1 MNIEILTDDE
11 LIRYLDNN
19 SQDPVIRR
27 LVKIF
32 YDNDEMIF
40 QQLVD
45 AGMDKDGYFE
55 TDCEY
60 LPVGKY
66 IEHLRN
72 ELAYYQREV
81 EDLEYRLD
89 DEKEKSKRL
98 GSRAILDVMRDLKE
112 QIDAVDQKAQIAER
126 ERRLAVEARD
136 LAREQLRSWNHL
148 RNPA

>member
-1 MNIEILTDDE
+1 MNIDILTDDE

-32 YDNDEMIF
+32 YENDEMIF
-40 QQLVD
+40 QQLVN

-60 LPVGKY
+60 MPVGQY

-72 ELAYYQREV
+72 ELAYYQREA

-98 GSRAILDVMRDLKE
+98 GARSILDVMRDLKE
-112 QIDAVDQKAQIAER
+112 QIDAVDKKAQIAER
-126 ERRLAVEARD
+126 ERKLAVEARD